1 MVKIQFDRR
10 VGTMI
15 KKKSKYLIMAMLVVI
30 LGFCFTTKTVN
41 AKSVG
46 KVTNVKVSSITKK
59 YKTIMD
65 ASLRKTSVKYKAGYK
80 ITWKKMK
87 NVSGYKV
94 YVYYPAVKQWR
105 CVKTTKNN
113 KYTLTNLLTNEK
125 VKLKVSAYKS
135 ADNGANEQG
144 KFSKTIT
151 VKIKNPTYV
160 KKSNGKIKK
169 GFHDRVAAENAF
181 IVQNG
186 YRTKAGADKIE
197 WSDALYKICLIR
209 AKQISKNFSHNGW
222 SDIAFDFLHKNYGI
236 DEEYYWYKDDNG
248 MEYGEPYVSG
258 ENIAMGATNYKEAMK
273 QWKNSPGHYNN
284 LKNPSHKSGAI
295 ACYKSETGTYWVA
308 LFSDMDVDKI
318 LKETSK

>member
-15 KKKSKYLIMAMLVVI
+15 KKKSKYLIMAMLVVT

-80 ITWKKMK
+80 
-87 NVSGYKV
+87 V
-94 YVYYPAVKQWR
+94 YVYYPAVKQWK

-113 KYTLTNLLTNEK
+113 KYTLTNLLANEK
-125 VKLKVSAYKS
+125 VKLKVRAYKS
-135 ADNGANEQG
+135 TDNGANEQG

-151 VKIKNPTYV
+151 VETKSLTYV
-160 KKSNGKIKK
+160 MKSNGKIKK

-197 WSDALYKICLIR
+197 WSDTLYKICLIR

-222 SDIAFDFLHKNYGI
+222 SDTAFDFLHKNYGI
-236 DEEYYWYKDDNG
+236 DEEYYWYKGDNG

-258 ENIAMGATNYKEAMK
+258 ENIAMGATNYKDAMK

-284 LKNPSHKSGAI
+284 LKSISHKSGAI
-295 ACYKSETGTYWVA
+295 ACYESGNGTYWVA
-308 LFSDMDVDKI
+308 LFSDINVDKI
-318 LKETSK
+318 LNEISK

>member
-15 KKKSKYLIMAMLVVI
+15 KKKSKYLIMAMLVVT

-46 KVTNVKVSSITKK
+46 KVTNIKVSSITKK

-94 YVYYPAVKQWR
+94 YVYYPAVKQWK

-113 KYTLTNLLTNEK
+113 KYTLTNLLANE
-125 VKLKVSAYKS
+125 
-135 ADNGANEQG
+135 DNGANEQG

-151 VKIKNPTYV
+151 VKTKSLTYV

-197 WSDALYKICLIR
+197 WSDTLYKICLIR

-222 SDIAFDFLHKNYGI
+222 SDTAFDFLHKNYGI
-236 DEEYYWYKDDNG
+236 DEEYYWYKGDNG

-258 ENIAMGATNYKEAMK
+258 ENIAMGATNYKDAMK

-284 LKNPSHKSGAI
+284 LKSISHKSGAI
-295 ACYKSETGTYWVA
+295 ACYESGNGTYWVA
-308 LFSDMDVDKI
+308 LFSDINVDKI
-318 LKETSK
+318 LNETSK

>member
-1 MVKIQFDRR
+1 
-10 VGTMI
+10 
-15 KKKSKYLIMAMLVVI
+15 
-30 LGFCFTTKTVN
+30 
-41 AKSVG
+41 
-46 KVTNVKVSSITKK
+46 
-59 YKTIMD
+59 MD

-94 YVYYPAVKQWR
+94 YVYYPAAKQWR

-113 KYTLTNLLTNEK
+113 KYTLTNLLSNEK

-135 ADNGANEQG
+135 TDNGVNNQG

-151 VKIKNPTYV
+151 VKTKSLTYV

-222 SDIAFDFLHKNYGI
+222 SDTAFDFLHKNYGI
-236 DEEYYWYKDDNG
+236 DEEYYWYKGDNG

-258 ENIAMGATNYKEAMK
+258 ENIAMGATNYKDAMK

-284 LKNPSHKSGAI
+284 LKSTSHKSGAI
-295 ACYKSETGTYWVA
+295 ACYESGNGTYWVA
-308 LFSDMDVDKI
+308 LFSDINVDKI
-318 LKETSK
+318 LNETSK

>member
-1 MVKIQFDRR
+1 
-10 VGTMI
+10 MI
-15 KKKSKYLIMAMLVVI
+15 KKKSKYLIMAMLVVT

-135 ADNGANEQG
+135 TDNGANEQG

-151 VKIKNPTYV
+151 VKTKSLTYV

-169 GFHDRVAAENAF
+169 GCYEDHISFNNLPNRFNPHSYNVKFKNLVCSLDCDGKLN
-181 IVQNG
+181 
-186 YRTKAGADKIE
+186 TKFEAK
-197 WSDALYKICLIR
+197 LRYCLI
-209 AKQISKNFSHNGW
+209 
-222 SDIAFDFLHKNYGI
+222 
-236 DEEYYWYKDDNG
+236 
-248 MEYGEPYVSG
+248 
-258 ENIAMGATNYKEAMK
+258 
-273 QWKNSPGHYNN
+273 
-284 LKNPSHKSGAI
+284 
-295 ACYKSETGTYWVA
+295 
-308 LFSDMDVDKI
+308 
-318 LKETSK
+318 

>member
-236 DEEYYWYKDDNG
+236 DEEYYWY
-248 MEYGEPYVSG
+248 
-258 ENIAMGATNYKEAMK
+258 
-273 QWKNSPGHYNN
+273 
-284 LKNPSHKSGAI
+284 
-295 ACYKSETGTYWVA
+295 
-308 LFSDMDVDKI
+308 I
-318 LKETSK
+318 LIISMMPIPK

>member
-1 MVKIQFDRR
+1 
-10 VGTMI
+10 MI
-15 KKKSKYLIMAMLVVI
+15 KKKNKYLIMPMLIVT
-30 LGFCFTTKTVN
+30 LGFCLTTKTVS
-41 AKSVG
+41 AGFIG
-46 KVTNVKVSSITKK
+46 KVTHIKVSAVTKK
-59 YKTIMD
+59 YKTIKD
-65 ASLRKTSVKYKAGYK
+65 ASLKKTSVKYRAGYK
-80 ITWKKMK
+80 ITWKKVK
-87 NVSGYKV
+87 NILGYKV
-94 YVYYPAVKQWR
+94 YVYYPAVKQWK
-105 CVKTTKNN
+105 CVKTTKKN

-135 ADNGANEQG
+135 TDNGANEQG
-144 KFSKTIT
+144 KFSKTVT
-151 VKIKNPTYV
+151 VKTKSLTYV
-160 KKSNGKIKK
+160 KKFNGKIKK

-186 YRTKAGADKIE
+186 YRTKEGADKIE

-284 LKNPSHKSGAI
+284 LKSTSHKSGAI
-295 ACYKSETGTYWVA
+295 ACYESGNGTYWVA
-308 LFSDMDVDKI
+308 LFSDINVDKI
-318 LKETSK
+318 LNETNK